1 MPIIPEL
8 RAQRDAVFNITT
20 PNVVGEVYGAGAALK
35 DVGRVL
41 DNGADLIQQYAESQ
55 EIAKA
60 TKDLADTYGK
70 WDAHLQDK
78 KTNAEPGAPN
88 FTPDIL
94 KEYDEYAK
102 RTVEGFSTPRARQL
116 MDEKL
121 SNYRLSLQ
129 SDSLNYQAAA
139 GLQYKV
145 DTATQ
150 ATRVAANTLIS
161 NPALLDQSL
170 ENVTIAIDNIGLPAS
185 KKGEFLQRAR
195 ATLVESAVGGLAE
208 KNPQQALKN
217 LNDGLYDTQID
228 PNTKAS
234 LIARAQSRIDLGREE
249 QRYTVKKTLT
259 DYNALVEAGNAPK
272 QLPAAISNEAIKN
285 AYPEDPEVAQSLIDD
300 RDINSEVA
308 VITGELPRVKAS
320 TRANMIKEIQ
330 NQLNSPEVQ
339 NAASRLAAYSKAA
352 QFAANFEKALDK
364 NPASTVLQYNESVQ
378 NERSYLTD
386 DKPDEPVIF
395 QNYAKK
401 TIAAQKLLGV
411 PDNKLQVLD
420 EQLLGGV
427 TAELQAAKDGRSLTN
442 ILETQAAQWGEY
454 WPIAVRQ
461 IGKELEPGYQTVI
474 GTSEKENVNS
484 LIGRLA
490 SDKAYVFPRQDIAT
504 ALKQLPANKNTVP
517 ATDQKVIKDAVQG
530 DAGDLKVFM
539 DSIPSSFEAANIR
552 DDTQA
557 AISAYALFLRAQK
570 GVDASTA
577 ASQAIV
583 GVINSRYA
591 LVNTDEIK
599 ARVPRNVSE
608 KLSATSVEKGAEIL
622 KQTVPNL
629 KLNIPKDTDEAEF
642 FEELVNSGT
651 WKTSSGDEGLVL
663 IDATD
668 SPVFYAELDAD
679 GRPRPVQ
686 FTWAQIAEQAKKGEA
701 ELVKRRGELEKMKQ
715 KIETAP
721 STDPQVDRFGM
732 PL

>member
-1 MPIIPEL
+1 MPRIPDYN
-8 RAQRDAVFNITT
+8 AQRDAVFNITT

-35 DVGRVL
+35 DVGKVL
-41 DNGADLIQQYAESQ
+41 DNGADLIQRYAESQ

-70 WDAHLQDK
+70 WDAHLQDR

-102 RTVEGFSTPRARQL
+102 QTVEGFSTPRARQL

-185 KKGEFLQRAR
+185 KKGEFLQKAQ

-234 LIARAQSRIDLGREE
+234 LIARAQSRIELRNAESAYVTEKTIKD
-249 QRYTVKKTLT
+249 YKTLV
-259 DYNALVEAGNAPK
+259 YSGNAPK
-272 QLPAAISNEAIKN
+272 ERPAAISPEAVKSLFPKNPEKAKAINE
-285 AYPEDPEVAQSLIDD
+285 ELDMDQ
-300 RDINSEVA
+300 A
-308 VITGELPRVKAS
+308 VGLALSELPLADAS
-320 TRANMIKEIQ
+320 TRAYIVKGLQDELKN
-330 NQLNSPEVQ
+330 PEVEG
-339 NAASRLAAYSKAA
+339 AAARQAAYTKAL
-352 QFAANFEKALDK
+352 QTAADFEKALDK
-364 NPASTVLQYNESVQ
+364 NPAATVLEYDESVQ
-378 NERSYLTD
+378 NARSYLTD
-386 DKPDEPVIF
+386 DIPDEPVVF
-395 QNYAKK
+395 QSYAK
-401 TIAAQKLLGV
+401 TSIAAQKMRGV
-411 PDNKLQVLD
+411 PDSKLQILD
-420 EQLLGGV
+420 EQLLGGI

-454 WPIAVRQ
+454 WPIAVKQ

-474 GTSEKENVNS
+474 GASEKENTNNM
-484 LIGRLA
+484 LGRLA
-490 SDKAYVFPRQDIAT
+490 SGKAYVFPRSDIAT

-517 ATDQKVIKDAVQG
+517 AVDQKVIKDAIQG

-577 ASQAIV
+577 ASQAVV

-599 ARVPRNVSE
+599 ARVPRSVNIS
-608 KLSATSVEKGAEIL
+608 STDVEKGAELL
-622 KQTVPNL
+622 KQTVPSL
-629 KLNIPKDTDEAEF
+629 KVNIPKDTDEAAF
-642 FEELVNSGT
+642 FEELVNGGT

-668 SPVFYAELDAD
+668 SPVFYAEPDEN

-686 FTWAQIAEQAKKGEA
+686 FTWAQIAEQAEKGKA
-701 ELVKRRGELEKMKQ
+701 ELEKRRGDLEKMKQ
-715 KIETAP
+715 KIKNTP
-721 STDPQVDRFGM
+721 SSDPQVDRFGM

>member
-1 MPIIPEL
+1 MPRIPDYN
-8 RAQRDAVFNITT
+8 AQRDAVFNITT

-41 DNGADLIQQYAESQ
+41 DKGADLVQQYAESQ
-55 EIAKA
+55 EMAKA
-60 TKDLADTYGK
+60 TKDLADIYGQ
-70 WDAHLQDK
+70 WDAHLQDRK
-78 KTNAEPGAPN
+78 NNAEPGAPD
-88 FTPDIL
+88 FTSAVL
-94 KEYDEYAK
+94 KDYDDNAK
-102 RTVEGFSTPRARQL
+102 RTVENFSTPKVRQFI
-116 MDEKL
+116 DERL
-121 SNYRLSLQ
+121 SNHRLSIQ
-129 SDSLNYQAAA
+129 NDALNFQAAS

-150 ATRVAANTLIS
+150 ATRVYANTLVS

-170 ENVTIAIDNIGLPAS
+170 ENLTIAIDNIGLPAS
-185 KKGEFLQRAR
+185 KKGEFLQKAQ

-234 LIARAQSRIDLGREE
+234 LIARAQSRIDLGDQRFQNEIE
-249 QRYTVKKTLT
+249 QKLKDRKAMILT
-259 DYNALVEAGNAPK
+259 GAVSPTELPPIPQEALQK
-272 QLPAAISNEAIKN
+272 
-285 AYPEDPEVAQSLIDD
+285 AYPEKKYPGVAKSIAYQQNLQNEIGFKVM
-300 RDINSEVA
+300 EA
-308 VITGELPRVKAS
+308 TGGDEKAYVKTYQELLSMK
-320 TRANMIKEIQ
+320 
-330 NQLNSPEVQ
+330 NSPEEENAAIRIGVVSEALKEMDNFKKALNNSPAALVLQYDQSVQ
-339 NAASRLAAYSKAA
+339 NARSHLA
-352 QFAANFEKALDK
+352 
-364 NPASTVLQYNESVQ
+364 
-378 NERSYLTD
+378 D
-386 DKPDEPVIF
+386 DIPDEPVVF
-395 QNYAKK
+395 QSYAK
-401 TIAAQKLLGV
+401 TSIAAQKMRGV
-411 PDNKLQVLD
+411 PDNKLQILD

-474 GTSEKENVNS
+474 GTSEKENTNNM
-484 LIGRLA
+484 LGRLA
-490 SDKAYVFPRQDIAT
+490 SGKAYVFPRSDIAT

-517 ATDQKVIKDAVQG
+517 ATDQKVIKDAIQG

-577 ASQAIV
+577 ASQAVV

-599 ARVPRNVSE
+599 ARIPRSVNVSST
-608 KLSATSVEKGAEIL
+608 KVEKGAEIL

-629 KLNIPKDTDEAEF
+629 KVNIPKDTDEAAF
-642 FEELVNSGT
+642 FEELVNGGV

-668 SPVFYAELDAD
+668 SPVFYAELGAD

-701 ELVKRRGELEKMKQ
+701 EIVKRRGELEKMKQ
-715 KIETAP
+715 KIQNAP

-732 PL
+732 PM